1 MEFKTD
7 ALVLR
12 AVDYG
17 ENDKVVTLLT
27 ADRGKIAAGMK
38 GVKKAGAKLKFAAQ
52 PFCFAEYVLT
62 ARGERNTVISAAL
75 HDGFYPLRERLDA
88 YYAAVCVL
96 EACDRLMLGETAEA
110 DSKGLLLAAVRALSE
125 IATGDDAAFSLVRFL
140 TEALALAGFPLRA
153 DTCAVCGKPLGAK
166 LNFDFSDGAF
176 CCSECGG
183 AAASRSTYLTIRAA
197 LGLSGER
204 SADGERRALRLL
216 RAYFN
221 AQTDSD
227 IPSLGEFVSTFLNG

>member
-12 AVDYG
+12 AADYG

-52 PFCFAEYVLT
+52 PFCFAEYVL
-62 ARGERNTVISAAL
+62 ASRGERNTVISASL

-96 EACDRLMLGETAEA
+96 EACDKLVLGETAEA
-110 DSKGLLLAAVRALSE
+110 DGREILLAAVRALSG
-125 IATGDDAAFSLVRFL
+125 IAEGDAAFVLIRFL
-140 TEALALAGFPLRA
+140 TEALRLAGFPLRA
-153 DTCAVCGKPLGAK
+153 EACAVCGKPLGER
-166 LNFDFSDGAF
+166 LGFDFTDGAF
-176 CCSECGG
+176 CCAECGG
-183 AAASRSTYLTIRAA
+183 AAASRSTYLVLRSAM
-197 LGLSGER
+197 GLSGER

-227 IPSLGEFVSTFLNG
+227 IPSLGEFAAFA

>member
-96 EACDRLMLGETAEA
+96 EACDRLMLGEAEEA
-110 DSKGLLLAAVRALSE
+110 ESKGLLLAAVRALSE
-125 IATGDDAAFSLVRFL
+125 IAEGDAAFSLVRFL

-176 CCSECGG
+176 CCPDCGG
-183 AAASRSTYLTIRAA
+183 AAASRSTYLTLRAA

-227 IPSLGEFVSTFLNG
+227 IPSLGEFVTTFLGG

>member
-12 AVDYG
+12 AADYG

-27 ADRGKIAAGMK
+27 ADRGKISAGMK
-38 GVKKAGAKLKFAAQ
+38 GVKKAGAKLRFAAQ
-52 PFCFAEYVLT
+52 PFCFAEYVL
-62 ARGERNTVISAAL
+62 ASRGERNTVISASL

-88 YYAAVCVL
+88 YYGAVCVL
-96 EACDRLMLGETAEA
+96 EACDKLVLGETAEA
-110 DSKGLLLAAVRALSE
+110 DGREILLSAVRALSGISE
-125 IATGDDAAFSLVRFL
+125 GDPAFVLVRFL

-153 DTCAVCGKPLGAK
+153 DTCAVCGKELGER
-166 LNFDFSDGAF
+166 LSFDFTDGAF
-176 CCSECGG
+176 CCAECGG
-183 AAASRSTYLTIRAA
+183 AAASRSTYLTLRSAM
-197 LGLSGER
+197 GLSGER
-204 SADGERRALRLL
+204 SADGEKRALRLL

-227 IPSLGEFVSTFLNG
+227 IPSLGEFAEFA

>member
-12 AVDYG
+12 AADYG
-17 ENDKVVTLLT
+17 ENDKIVTLLT

-52 PFCFAEYVLT
+52 PFCFAEYVL
-62 ARGERNTVISAAL
+62 ASRGERNTVVSASL

-96 EACDRLMLGETAEA
+96 EACDKLVLGETAEA
-110 DSKGLLLAAVRALSE
+110 DGREILLSAVHALSG
-125 IATGDDAAFSLVRFL
+125 IAEGDSAFLLIRFL
-140 TEALALAGFPLRA
+140 TEALALSGFPLRA
-153 DTCAVCGKPLGAK
+153 DVCAACGKPLGDR
-166 LNFDFSDGAF
+166 LGFDFKDGAF
-176 CCSECGG
+176 CCAECGG
-183 AAASRSTYLTIRAA
+183 AAASKSTYLTLRAA
-197 LGLSGER
+197 MGLSGER
-204 SADGERRALRLL
+204 SADGEKRALRLL
-216 RAYFN
+216 RVYFN

-227 IPSLGEFVSTFLNG
+227 IPSLGEFAAFA

>member
-12 AVDYG
+12 AADYG

-52 PFCFAEYVLT
+52 PFCFAEYVL
-62 ARGERNTVISAAL
+62 ASRGERNTVISASL

-96 EACDRLMLGETAEA
+96 EACDKLVLGETAEA
-110 DSKGLLLAAVRALSE
+110 DGREILLAAVRALSG
-125 IATGDDAAFSLVRFL
+125 IAEGDAAFVLIRFL
-140 TEALALAGFPLRA
+140 TEALRLAGFPLRA
-153 DTCAVCGKPLGAK
+153 EACVVCGKPLGER
-166 LNFDFSDGAF
+166 LGFDFTDGAF
-176 CCSECGG
+176 CCAECGG
-183 AAASRSTYLTIRAA
+183 AAASRSTYLTLRSAM
-197 LGLSGER
+197 GLSGER

-227 IPSLGEFVSTFLNG
+227 IPSLGEFAAFA